1 MRIGVFDSGIG
12 GLTVLKKI
20 MKKYPNNEYIYY
32 GDTKNMPFGDKSID
46 ELKIISSNIIE
57 LLIARKVDIIV
68 IACGTISS
76 NLLHYLKRKYSIPIY
91 DIISGIVN
99 YLNNSNYENISV
111 LCTEQTKDSK
121 IFETKINRKAKVIP
135 CRSLAN
141 LIEDNNINKIELYI
155 KNITNEL
162 QSSDV
167 IVLGCTHYPLIS
179 NIIKKYINIP
189 ILDMADY
196 LDINIK
202 KNSINKLEIFFSS
215 DTEENIKKAKKIIK
229 VDTF

>member
-57 LLIARKVDIIV
+57 FLIARKVDIIV

-121 IFETKINRKAKVIP
+121 IFETKINRKVKVIS

-202 KNSINKLEIFFSS
+202 KNSINKLEMFFSS
-215 DTEENIKKAKKIIK
+215 DIEKNIKKAKKIIK

>member
-57 LLIARKVDIIV
+57 FLIARKVDIIV

-121 IFETKINRKAKVIP
+121 IFETKINRKVKVIS

-141 LIEDNNINKIELYI
+141 LIEDNNTKEIESYI

-162 QSSDV
+162 EDSDV
-167 IVLGCTHYPLIS
+167 VVLGCTHYPLIS

-202 KNSINKLEIFFSS
+202 KNSINKLEMFFSS
-215 DTEENIKKAKKIIK
+215 DT
-229 VDTF
+229 

>member
-57 LLIARKVDIIV
+57 FLIARKVDIIV

-76 NLLHYLKRKYSIPIY
+76 NLLHYLKHKYSIPIY

-121 IFETKINRKAKVIP
+121 IFETKINRKVKVIP

-202 KNSINKLEIFFSS
+202 KNSINKLEMFFSS
-215 DTEENIKKAKKIIK
+215 DTEKNIKKAKNIIK

>member
-57 LLIARKVDIIV
+57 FLIARKVDIIV

-121 IFETKINRKAKVIP
+121 IFETKIYRKVKVIP

-141 LIEDNNINKIELYI
+141 LIEDNNTKEIESYI

-162 QSSDV
+162 EDSDV
-167 IVLGCTHYPLIS
+167 VVLGCTHYPLIS

-202 KNSINKLEIFFSS
+202 KNSINKLEMFFSS
-215 DTEENIKKAKKIIK
+215 DT
-229 VDTF
+229 